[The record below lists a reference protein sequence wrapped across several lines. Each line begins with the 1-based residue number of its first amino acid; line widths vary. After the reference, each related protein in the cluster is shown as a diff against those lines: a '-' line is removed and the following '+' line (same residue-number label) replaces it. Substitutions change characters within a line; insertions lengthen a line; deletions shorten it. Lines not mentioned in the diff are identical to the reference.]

1 MAWSW
6 AEAGGFKCPPLSG
19 ALSSPQH
26 PSPIFFTGNSQRT
39 AFKGECVTSVRSLR
53 ASTEEWSAWQQAAD
67 RAGLSLNAW
76 ARKALARVSELENA
90 LARQASTDESTD

>member
-1 MAWSW
+1 MT
-6 AEAGGFKCPPLSG
+6 
-19 ALSSPQH
+19 SS
-26 PSPIFFTGNSQRT
+26 T
-39 AFKGECVTSVRSLR
+39 VRSLR

-90 LARQASTDESTD
+90 LARQDTPKPRPEPLGKYVEIKRG